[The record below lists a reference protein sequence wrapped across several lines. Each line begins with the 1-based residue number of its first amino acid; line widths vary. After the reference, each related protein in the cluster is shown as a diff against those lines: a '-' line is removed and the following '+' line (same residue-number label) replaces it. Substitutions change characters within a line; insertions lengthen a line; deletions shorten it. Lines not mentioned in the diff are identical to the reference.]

1 MQQAYAWHADELEQA
16 RAREVAQPVVVVP
29 QVAQP
34 VGVVPQVALQH
45 RPEPAVRQGEQPEE
59 ESAQAEERAWEP
71 LQSVGEPKVVPG
83 QKEAAAGQQAAI
95 LLAWRQRR
103 ARRVYLFAL

>member
-1 MQQAYAWHADELEQA
+1 MQQAYAWHGDALEQA
-16 RAREVAQPVVVVP
+16 LARE
-29 QVAQP
+29 VAQP

-45 RPEPAVRQGEQPEE
+45 RPEPAVRQGEQPAE

-71 LQSVGEPKVVPG
+71 LQSVVAPKAVRW
-83 QKEAAAGQQAAI
+83 QQEAAAGQQAAI

-103 ARRVYLFAL
+103 ARRVCLFAL